1 MNDFFQILGT
11 IASIGSIP
19 LAIYLFVRTR
29 EQSRDKL
36 RREIVKILS
45 YQIGEDR
52 KLSAFEIQTVINS
65 KLRENR
71 INTDS
76 ITVISII
83 EDIVSETISSPL
95 LNNDRKE
102 RIIDNLKSIYFK
114 GDLSGNVI
122 ASDYSKQNTK
132 LSQHNDSIEFT
143 DEEIAKQLEDAFTNL
158 VDERLEQSKKLKRT
172 EQYSTLFGFVGTLI
186 TLIATVTSFSGL
198 INFDKINFKNELIT
212 NILLGVSVSIIAS
225 LITYLI
231 SVKLRKQ
238 KDKK

>member
-71 INTDS
+71 INTDL

-114 GDLSGNVI
+114 GDLSGNNKET
-122 ASDYSKQNTK
+122 DYSSGKST
-132 LSQHNDSIEFT
+132 QHKDSIEYS

-158 VDERLEQSKKLKRT
+158 VDERLEQSKKSKKN
-172 EQYSTLFGFVGTLI
+172 EQYSTLFGFVGTLA
-186 TLIATVTSFSGL
+186 TLIAAVTSFSGL

-212 NILLGVSVSIIAS
+212 NILLGVSVSIMAS

-231 SVKLRKQ
+231 NDKLKKQ